1 MTYLIEPMNR
11 ALSARNGNFG
21 DRPGALARAGMSD
34 AVGVR
39 AKACGIL
46 KGDHAVIEKKGK

>member
-1 MTYLIEPMNR
+1 MAILGI
-11 ALSARNGNFG
+11 
-21 DRPGALARAGMSD
+21 DPGRWPRAGMSD

-46 KGDHAVIEKKGK
+46 KEDHAVIEKKGK